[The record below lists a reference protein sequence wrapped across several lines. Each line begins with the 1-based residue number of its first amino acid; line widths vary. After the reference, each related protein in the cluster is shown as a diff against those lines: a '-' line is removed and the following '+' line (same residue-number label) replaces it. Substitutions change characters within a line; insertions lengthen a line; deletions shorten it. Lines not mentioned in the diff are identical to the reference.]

1 MLHIVAVEFRL
12 FVDLQLVAAVDLR
25 PAGQAGADVIGAV
38 FVPLGQQVILVPQR
52 RARADDRHVPH
63 KDVPELGQLVKAGLA
78 QKMPH
83 PRDILIRI
91 LEQMSGHIVGGID
104 PHGAEFEDVE
114 VLFMDAH
121 PLLLEENRPRR
132 IHLDG
137 DAENEQQRRKY
148 EHPAQGQ
155 QDGQQPLDAVTIHGE
170 TSLY

>member
-1 MLHIVAVEFRL
+1 
-12 FVDLQLVAAVDLR
+12 
-25 PAGQAGADVIGAV
+25 
-38 FVPLGQQVILVPQR
+38 
-52 RARADDRHVPH
+52 
-63 KDVPELGQLVKAGLA
+63 
-78 QKMPH
+78 MPH

-91 LEQMSGHIVGGID
+91 LEQMRGHIVGGID

-137 DAENEQQRRKY
+137 DAENEQQRRKH